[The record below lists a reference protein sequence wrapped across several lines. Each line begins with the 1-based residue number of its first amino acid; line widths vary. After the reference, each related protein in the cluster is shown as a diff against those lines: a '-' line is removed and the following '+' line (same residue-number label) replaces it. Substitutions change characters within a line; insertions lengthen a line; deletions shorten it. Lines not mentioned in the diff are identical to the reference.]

1 MARVHRLDRTG
12 VIYDRTGRKAD
23 LFLAVGSEMV
33 GDDLIGEFG
42 LAEKGRLFLAIQSE
56 INGGDSIFLFFQAG
70 HARAV
75 TAANDGGARRRRD
88 LAMEIAR
95 LWVKRDEADLA
106 KLLVRSA
113 SSAGQRSWGRR

>member
-1 MARVHRLDRTG
+1 M
-12 VIYDRTGRKAD
+12 IYDRTGRKAD

-33 GDDLIGEFG
+33 GDDLISEFG
-42 LAEKGRLFLAIQSE
+42 LAEKGRLFLAVQSE

-95 LWVKRDEADLA
+95 LLVKRDEAYI
-106 KLLVRSA
+106 A
-113 SSAGQRSWGRR
+113 SLKERLDWSGDHRRRIRRREQWRRLRRT

>member
-1 MARVHRLDRTG
+1 MS
-12 VIYDRTGRKAD
+12 YDRTGRKAD
-23 LFLAVGSEMV
+23 RFLAVGSEMV

-42 LAEKGRLFLAIQSE
+42 LAEKGRLFLAVQSE

-75 TAANDGGARRRRD
+75 TATNDGRARRRRD

-95 LWVKRDEADLA
+95 LWVKRDEAYIASL
-106 KLLVRSA
+106 KERSDW
-113 SSAGQRSWGRR
+113 SGDHRRRIRRQEQWRRLHRT